1 MDARTASISG
11 SSRPEQKRCGII
23 WPPRFHRSSLATV
36 RLPTACVFLL
46 RAKPNRTMEVTLI
59 HLAATKRHRLAATI
73 AAAAL
78 ICAALLVW
86 PHAKTQAI
94 VAQPF
99 MPIFATSVTL
109 TGALTAFLLW
119 TQYRA
124 SRRFVF
130 AVLAS
135 AYSFTSI
142 TAAIHLL
149 VFPGAFLPTGLF
161 GAGRQ
166 TAIWI
171 WLLWHGAF
179 PLLVTLALAARSKP
193 PIDNRYARRC
203 GVVTVAASIALSVG
217 LSWAAI
223 AARDLLPN
231 LVSST
236 ASYRHLTPGP
246 ALLTVE
252 TICAAALLTQ
262 VAVTRLKT
270 SMDLWLAVALLA
282 ELIDVTLTLG
292 AGARYSFGWYAARMA
307 SMVSASALLG
317 VLMYETSGLYRK
329 LTDAHRALKE
339 SSVRD
344 GLTGVLNRAYFEE
357 HYRREF
363 VLATASHDPLS
374 VLLID
379 VDHFKAYN
387 DAYGH
392 LAGDQCLRR
401 VAQTLTAQMRH
412 EAGFIARYGGE
423 EFMVVL
429 PMCAPQTGLAIA
441 ERLRRSIADLQL
453 PAPSESSSYVTVSIG
468 HASSRSLSDAS
479 AETLL
484 ANTDAALYE
493 AKALGRNRVQDEK
506 HGQAV
511 FRPGSR
517 RSAGTHEAIRLRV
530 ES

>member
-1 MDARTASISG
+1 MGYAEGLDFPVT
-11 SSRPEQKRCGII
+11 RPDQERCRII
-23 WPPRFHRSSLATV
+23 WPSRFHRSSLATV
-36 RLPTACVFLL
+36 RPPTAGLFLL
-46 RAKPNRTMEVTLI
+46 RAKPYRPMEVTLI
-59 HLAATKRHRLAATI
+59 HLAATKRHRFATAI
-73 AAAAL
+73 AAAIL
-78 ICAALLVW
+78 VCAALLVW

-94 VAQPF
+94 VVQPF

-130 AVLAS
+130 AILAS
-135 AYSFTSI
+135 AYAFTSI
-142 TAAIHLL
+142 TAAIHLI
-149 VFPGAFLPTGLF
+149 VFPGVFSPTGLF

-166 TAIWI
+166 TAIWT
-171 WLLWHGAF
+171 WLLWHGGF
-179 PLLVTLALAARSKP
+179 PLLVTLALAARSQP
-193 PIDNRYARRC
+193 PIDSRSARRR
-203 GVVTVAASIALSVG
+203 GVLTVAASMALSVG

-223 AARDLLPN
+223 VGRDWLPN

-236 ASYRHLTPGP
+236 QSYRHLTPGP

-252 TICAAALLTQ
+252 TISAAALVTQ
-262 VAVTRLKT
+262 TAVTRLKT
-270 SMDLWLAVALLA
+270 SMDLWLGVALLA

-292 AGARYSFGWYAARMA
+292 AGSRYSLGWYAARLA

-317 VLMYETSGLYRK
+317 MLMYQTSGLYRK

-344 GLTGVLNRAYFEE
+344 GLTGVHNRAYFDE

-363 VLATASHDPLS
+363 VLATASDYPLS

-387 DAYGH
+387 DAFGH
-392 LAGDQCLRR
+392 LAGDECLRR
-401 VAQTLTAQMRH
+401 VAQTLTEHLRH
-412 EAGFIARYGGE
+412 QAGFIARYGGE

-429 PMCAPQTGLAIA
+429 PHCDPRTGLAIA

-453 PAPSESSSYVTVSIG
+453 PAPPGCSPYVTVSIG
-468 HASSRSLSDAS
+468 HASSRCTTDARP
-479 AETLL
+479 ETLL
-484 ANTDAALYE
+484 ASTDAALYE

-506 HGQAV
+506 RGQAV
-511 FRPGSR
+511 SRPESQRTADGQR
-517 RSAGTHEAIRLRV
+517 AIRLRM